1 MPSSTQERS
10 PAHALITGGSGFIGS
25 HLAEAL
31 IARGDRVT
39 VLDDLSTGRLE
50 HLAGVSGHPAFRFVQ
65 GSINDAELVGRLTAE
80 ADIVYHLAAAVG
92 VQLIVENPLRV
103 IETNVLGGHTVLE
116 AASRHGRK
124 VLVAST
130 SEVYGKATKVPFH
143 EDDDRVEGST
153 SKSRWSYATSK
164 AVDEFLA
171 LAYHK
176 QAGLPVVIFRLFN
189 TVGPRQTGQYGMV
202 VPRFVQQALR
212 GEQLTVYGDG
222 QQSRCFCDVADAIG
236 AIVGLADSPDAVGR
250 VFNVGSQNEVTIR
263 GLAERVIRLVAE
275 TRGEEVD
282 VESRIRAVPYEQAY
296 GEGYE
301 DMRRRV
307 PDTSRIRAAIGWE
320 PRISL
325 DETLRRVIAYYDG
338 SASARRPD
346 ADATESPASEGKSPS
361 RRRRAA

>member
-202 VPRFVQQALR
+202 LPRFVAAARAGRPLR
-212 GEQLTVYGDG
+212 VYGDG
-222 QQSRCFCDVADAIG
+222 AQTRCFCYVTDTVEALWRLMRCPAARG
-236 AIVGLADSPDAVGR
+236 E
-250 VFNVGSQNEVTIR
+250 VFNVGSTEEVSI
-263 GLAERVIRLVAE
+263 LALARRVIAALGSTSPIERV
-275 TRGEEVD
+275 
-282 VESRIRAVPYEQAY
+282 PYDAAY
-296 GEGYE
+296 APGFE
-301 DMRRRV
+301 DMRRRRPAV
-307 PDTSRIRAAIGWE
+307 DKLERFTGFRPAT
-320 PRISL
+320 PL
-325 DETLRRVIAYYDG
+325 DEIIRRTAG
-338 SASARRPD
+338 L
-346 ADATESPASEGKSPS
+346 
-361 RRRRAA
+361 